1 MDIAFFKK
9 KKKGVSKIK
18 SLFKKITV
26 LFSIILLV
34 GCSAL
39 NEPSIELT
47 NKSVDILIAENDIQ
61 HLDESNQVEESFSTV
76 SLRYNFSIKNTG
88 NQTVGG
94 IEEPNS
100 ETFQMEDGLT
110 YTIEPSEELLK
121 TVIEILG
128 FNLFDESEKTANSLG
143 MGMSITTMLKK
154 GEVGENY
161 LDFQLGVKE
170 QTDQYNVA
178 PSMEQ
183 LNTLKENALKSTL
196 IVTVKD
202 KEIARFKLNE

>member
-1 MDIAFFKK
+1 M
-9 KKKGVSKIK
+9 
-18 SLFKKITV
+18 
-26 LFSIILLV
+26 ILLV

-47 NKSVDILIAENDIQ
+47 NKSVDIHITGNDIQ

-76 SLRYNFSIKNTG
+76 SLRYNFSIKNIG

-94 IEEPNS
+94 IEERNP
-100 ETFQMEDGLT
+100 ETYQMEDALT
-110 YTIEPSEELLK
+110 YTITPSEELLK
-121 TVIEILG
+121 TAIEILG
-128 FNLFDESEKTANSLG
+128 FNPFDESEKIANSLG
-143 MGMSITTMLKK
+143 TGWSINPMLKK

-161 LDFQLGVKE
+161 LDFELGVKE

-178 PSMEQ
+178 PSLEQ
-183 LNTLKENALKSTL
+183 LKILKENALKSTL

-202 KEIARFKLNE
+202 EEIARFKLNE